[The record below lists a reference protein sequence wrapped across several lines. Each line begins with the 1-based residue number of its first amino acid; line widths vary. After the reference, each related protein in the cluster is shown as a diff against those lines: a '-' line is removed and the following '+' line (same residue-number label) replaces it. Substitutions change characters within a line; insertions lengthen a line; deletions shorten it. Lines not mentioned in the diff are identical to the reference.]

1 MPTLTRS
8 SRISE
13 GWRSVATV
21 LLLSVL
27 MAGCQSLVQAPA
39 QPASGETGRGGA
51 SITPEY
57 RRQLEQVDRMLAATT
72 TDAGVADA
80 RRTDS
85 LQPLGEQFRDLVQA
99 GPATDAEFPLW
110 GTYFNRLSDLAEG
123 VVRGDLSPGEVEPL
137 YGLAAELY
145 QRFLDRSHLPE
156 RPYVAVDGETSAFYA
171 GNYFLCTMPE
181 VIVDAYGR
189 LGSRDL
195 HAHLE
200 RAMVRYLEGPCEP
213 DLMFSAAEMLYDYA
227 LVSGP
232 HQADYRTRIEQA
244 GPGQSRPWL
253 DLLDNLGA
261 GQSAGERRVRLD
273 QAMTDARRGVDPGD
287 EVSDEFQ
294 REWNRQHRLLSGD
307 GASLERLT
315 YQP

>member
-39 QPASGETGRGGA
+39 QPVSGETGHGGA

-57 RRQLEQVDRMLAATT
+57 RRQLEQVDRMLAAAT

-80 RRTDS
+80 RRTNS
-85 LQPLGEQFRDLVQA
+85 LQTLGEHFRGLVQA
-99 GPATDAEFPLW
+99 GPVTDAEFPLR
-110 GTYFNRLSDLAEG
+110 GTYFNQLSDLAEE
-123 VVRGDLSPGEVEPL
+123 VVHGDLSPGEVEPL

-145 QRFLDRSHLPE
+145 QQFLDRSHLPE
-156 RPYVAVDGETSAFYA
+156 RPYVAVDGETSAYYA

-189 LGSRDL
+189 LGSPDL
-195 HAHLE
+195 QVQLE
-200 RAMVRYLEGPCEP
+200 QAMARYLEGPCEP

-253 DLLDNLGA
+253 MLLDNFEVHQNPMQALA
-261 GQSAGERRVRLD
+261 RLD
-273 QAMTDARRGVDPGD
+273 RAVAEAR
-287 EVSDEFQ
+287 
-294 REWNRQHRLLSGD
+294 
-307 GASLERLT
+307 ASLDSGEGVSVEFESEVERQRQLLRDGQDLPEMLS
-315 YQP
+315 YRP